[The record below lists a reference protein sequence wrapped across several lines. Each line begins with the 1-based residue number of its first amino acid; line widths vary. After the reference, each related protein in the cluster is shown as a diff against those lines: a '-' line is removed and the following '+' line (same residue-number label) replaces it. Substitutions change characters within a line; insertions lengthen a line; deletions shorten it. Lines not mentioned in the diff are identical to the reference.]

1 MDKNKTI
8 TITVNDR
15 PKFFKKMLSSLVNN
29 NLHGWHIV
37 VAVEPSKVRD
47 EQLNL
52 VKKFIPQAKVILNDS
67 KLGVRE
73 NPFSV
78 LNYVFEKLNSK
89 VNIYL
94 EEDIIISP
102 DVCNLANWYFGV
114 KDKSACLCL
123 CNSEKSGSKQINSN
137 LFSPM
142 SEAMSRSCMFYSYEN
157 IRTPSEGLGND
168 GQHGFSALGIVIK
181 KYQWDSNFK
190 NYWHS
195 DDRGW
200 DWGIHEN
207 ILNKSKQV
215 LMPYITRSDHI
226 GTHGTHVGSAKSNR
240 KLGFGSLKLNSVIP
254 NNYWVL
260 QAP

>member
-15 PKFFKKMLSSLVNN
+15 PKFFKKILSSLVNN
-29 NLHGWHIV
+29 SLHDWHIV

-52 VKKFIPQAKVILNDS
+52 IKKFVPQAEVILNDS

-78 LNYVFEKLNSK
+78 LNYVFEELNSK

-102 DVCNLANWYFGV
+102 DVCNLANWYYQAENR
-114 KDKSACLCL
+114 SACLCL
-123 CNSEKSGSKQINSN
+123 CNSDTSGSKQINST

-142 SEAMSRSCMFYSYEN
+142 NEAISRSCMFYPDEKR
-157 IRTPSEGLGND
+157 RTLQKRVGIG
-168 GQHGFSALGIVIK
+168 GHHGFSALGLVIK
-181 KYQWDSNFK
+181 KYQWDNNFK
-190 NYWHS
+190 DYWHS
-195 DDRGW
+195 HTRGW
-200 DWGIHEN
+200 DFGVHEQM
-207 ILNKSKQV
+207 LNQSKQV

-226 GTHGTHVGSAKSNR
+226 GTHGTHVGSAKANR

-260 QAP
+260 QTP